1 MSPSKKINSKAI
13 KSNMKLDKYH
23 NATIYQLVC
32 SDKNATLVYIGHTTN
47 FKTRMSIHK
56 YECNHKEGRNFNLP
70 LYKYMRANGGCD
82 NWEMIA
88 LERCRDKEEALR
100 KEREWILKTPLAINK
115 GRPLILNRLITK
127 LLTDYARKRKE
138 AQQKSK
144 KEYDK
149 EYRATRRLLLKSN
162 TSASNEDNQYMR
174 LYRQE
179 NKGISRSFIFPAV
192 MSVLDWVCVF
202 IRESI

>member
-1 MSPSKKINSKAI
+1 MLIYLLIILITAHTVTSFYSRSQSFRSRYSGVYQISPKKITSKAI
-13 KSNMKLDKYH
+13 RPKLNGYH

-32 SDKNATLVYIGHTTN
+32 YAKNATSVYIGHTTN

-56 YECNHKEGRNFNLP
+56 YECNHEEGRNYNLP

-88 LERCRDKEEALR
+88 LEICSDKEEALR

-127 LLTDYARKRKE
+127 LIKDYDRKRKE
-138 AQQKSK
+138 MQMESK
-144 KEYDK
+144 
-149 EYRATRRLLLKSN
+149 R
-162 TSASNEDNQYMR
+162 
-174 LYRQE
+174 
-179 NKGISRSFIFPAV
+179 
-192 MSVLDWVCVF
+192 
-202 IRESI
+202 